1 MGIYAVIYGI
11 KLSNNEEDESNNTLI
26 LGKLHDLIF

>member
-11 KLSNNEEDESNNTLI
+11 KLSNYEDESNNTLI
-26 LGKLHDLIF
+26 LGKLHDLNF